1 MGRIL
6 KNEKEI
12 CLFRDHIFGRDLR
25 CSSVLKGNAVS
36 RFHARISW
44 NGENWCLRDLGSR
57 NGTYLNGRLLLSE
70 GVSYLTPGDVILFGD
85 FEEEFLFS
93 EKSPPESCLVSVDHD
108 GSEVKVSLTHLLP
121 LPSIERPVATI
132 FAGKLGDFYL
142 ETEFGEI
149 LPLQHAVPFSVEN
162 KTYTPFFENPP
173 DESPQTDT
181 SEMTGSDS
189 AYNTFIEILV
199 SPDEESAEVRF
210 HKGNEVFSLNH
221 KAHFYLL
228 AYLGRKRIEE
238 TKAIQ
243 NTLSKNKDDDNGWVD
258 CELIC
263 KELMMN
269 RDHLG
274 QQVFRI
280 RQEFK
285 PIDSLIAEKIIDRDL
300 RGKMR
305 IGLSASKIQINTI
318 K

>member
-1 MGRIL
+1 MGKIL
-6 KNEKEI
+6 KNETEI

-57 NGTYLNGRLLLSE
+57 NGTYVNGRLLATE
-70 GVSYLTPGDVILFGD
+70 GVFYLNPGDLILFGD
-85 FEEEFLFS
+85 FEERYLFS
-93 EKSPPESCLVSVDHD
+93 EKTPPESCLVSFDND
-108 GSEVKVSLTHLLP
+108 GFEVKISLTHLLP
-121 LPSIERPVATI
+121 LPSTERPMATI

-142 ETEFGEI
+142 ETESGEI
-149 LPLQHAVPFSVEN
+149 LPLQHGVPFSVEN

-181 SEMTGSDS
+181 SEMTGSNS

-210 HKGNEVFSLNH
+210 HKGNEVFSLNY

-228 AYLGRKRIEE
+228 AYLARKRIEE
-238 TKAIQ
+238 TVE
-243 NTLSKNKDDDNGWVD
+243 NTSSKSKDDDNGWID
-258 CELIC
+258 CEVIS

-285 PIDSLIAEKIIDRDL
+285 SIDSLIAEKIIDRNL

>member
-1 MGRIL
+1 MGKIL
-6 KNEKEI
+6 KNETEI

-57 NGTYLNGRLLLSE
+57 NGTYVNGRLLATE
-70 GVSYLTPGDVILFGD
+70 GVFYLNPGDVILFGD
-85 FEEEFLFS
+85 FEEKYLFS
-93 EKSPPESCLVSVDHD
+93 ERTPPESCLIYAGND
-108 GSEVKVSLTHLLP
+108 GVEKKVSLTHLLP
-121 LPSIERPVATI
+121 LPSMERPVATI
-132 FAGKLGDFYL
+132 FAGKNGGYFL
-142 ETEFGEI
+142 ETESGEL
-149 LPLQHAVPFSVEN
+149 LPLQHAVPFFVEEI
-162 KTYTPFFENPP
+162 KYTPFFENPP

-181 SEMTGSDS
+181 SEMTGSSS
-189 AYNTFIEILV
+189 AHINFLEILV

-221 KAHFYLL
+221 KVHFYLL
-228 AYLGRKRIEE
+228 AYLARKRIEE
-238 TKAIQ
+238 SEAQ
-243 NTLSKNKDDDNGWVD
+243 ENTLKETKDDDNGWID
-258 CELIC
+258 CEVIS

-285 PIDSLIAEKIIDRDL
+285 SIDPLIAEKIIDRQL

-305 IGLSASKIQINTI
+305 IGFPASKIQI
-318 K
+318 KKMK